1 MCWFY
6 FNCKIY
12 VVLHGLVNKK
22 LLTAYFMW
30 LINKKINNNKINKLH
45 YSMVSPQQLPPYN
58 GRGLIGFQFGFI
70 DNMLYMYMHHIWQF
84 NSSSFKAIQLSPSSQ
99 HKLHSRKKNPHK
111 CTSK

>member
-58 GRGLIGFQFGFI
+58 GRGLIGFQFGFFN
-70 DNMLYMYMHHIWQF
+70 NMLNMHHIYMTI
-84 NSSSFKAIQLSPSSQ
+84 STSFKAIQLSPSSQ